1 LLTFAEWHD
10 IWQSSGMW
18 AQRGLA
24 RDQYRMV
31 RIDKS
36 GAFEVG
42 NVRIWKGGGPHQ
54 NGRDIVR
61 RKYKQQESA
70 AKARGIPFLL
80 TFEEWRDIW
89 MDSGMWEARG
99 RLKGQC
105 VMARLNDE
113 GPYALGNVK
122 ICLTDENNRER
133 EPSRGAV
140 HATGKGHNYFAALS
154 PERQHAVRILM
165 AASGRRNRGVKKA
178 ENMRKALS
186 ATATGRKSVIRNGK
200 RTWAYLGDE
209 DYPDAR

>member
-1 LLTFAEWHD
+1 
-10 IWQSSGMW
+10 
-18 AQRGLA
+18 
-24 RDQYRMV
+24 DQYRMV

-70 AKARGIPFLL
+70 AK
-80 TFEEWRDIW
+80 
-89 MDSGMWEARG
+89 ARG

-140 HATGKGHNYFAALS
+140 HATGKGHN
-154 PERQHAVRILM
+154 
-165 AASGRRNRGVKKA
+165 
-178 ENMRKALS
+178 
-186 ATATGRKSVIRNGK
+186 
-200 RTWAYLGDE
+200 
-209 DYPDAR
+209 